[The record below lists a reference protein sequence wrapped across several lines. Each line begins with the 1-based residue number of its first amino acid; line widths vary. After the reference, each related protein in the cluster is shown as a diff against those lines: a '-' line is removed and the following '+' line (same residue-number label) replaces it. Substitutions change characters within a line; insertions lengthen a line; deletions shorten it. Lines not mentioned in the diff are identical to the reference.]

1 MMFLSLN
8 TPLGIIVVGIII
20 LVVLYYVISSIS
32 SSYLYTTNP
41 PFLEQR
47 ATYEFRNKIK
57 QPFYTQDV

>member
-1 MMFLSLN
+1 MVSVSLN
-8 TPLGIIVVGIII
+8 TPLGIILVGI
-20 LVVLYYVISSIS
+20 VVLVGLYYITSNLS
-32 SSYLYTTNP
+32 SSYFYTTNP